1 MDRRAKVFV
10 AAHVAL
16 VLFSTVALTTFLA
29 GAGWWM
35 TQDPAVTVYRWAW
48 RLSAPSYIIFGAIAI
63 FLHARPRFGLK
74 KALKLLAAG
83 TLISLFFELLGTMT
97 GIPFGDYTY
106 SPYMGYQIADLV
118 PFTIP
123 LSWFYMVYASLAI
136 VSRLFRADHSEKTK
150 SAWALMAG
158 ALMTAW
164 DIALDPAMS
173 RATAHWTWAT
183 DGDGFFYGMPL
194 TNWFGW
200 FLTGSIIARAMLYV
214 SGTTNFDRKVSPSRL
229 PLVVYGINGLMP
241 IAICLRHELW
251 WAAILGAIAMGIPLF
266 LAWRAQI
273 DTAEIDLRAPPLKT
287 I

>member
-1 MDRRAKVFV
+1 MDRGAKAFV

-16 VLFSTVALTTFLA
+16 VLFSTIALTTILA
-29 GAGWWM
+29 GAGWWI
-35 TQDPAVTVYRWAW
+35 TGEPALTVYRWGW
-48 RLSAPSYIIFGAIAI
+48 KLSAPSYVIFGAIAI
-63 FLHARPRFGLK
+63 LLHARQRFGRK
-74 KALKLLAAG
+74 KTLKLFAVG
-83 TLISLFFELLGTMT
+83 TSISLFFELLGTST

-106 SPYMGYQIADLV
+106 SPVMGYRIADLV
-118 PFTIP
+118 PFMIP

-173 RATAHWTWAT
+173 RATAHWTWET
-183 DGDGFFYGMPL
+183 DGDGFFYGMPF
-194 TNWFGW
+194 TNWIGW
-200 FLTGSIIARAMLYV
+200 LLTGSIIARAMLYV

-229 PLVVYGINGLMP
+229 PLVIYGINGLMP
-241 IAICLRHELW
+241 IAICLRHGLW
-251 WAAILGAIAMGIPLF
+251 WAAILGAIAMGIPLL
-266 LAWRAQI
+266 LAWRAEI
-273 DTAEIDLRAPPLKT
+273 DTAVIDERAPPLKT